1 MLTTLRIR
9 NLALVADLTLEL
21 QAGFNAITGETGAG
35 KSVILGAIQLVLG
48 QRADRGTIRSGAD
61 FCSVEAVFNVGSL
74 RGAID
79 ALLLEQGLDPC
90 DADALVLKRSFT
102 AAGTNR
108 QFINGSPTNLATLAS
123 LGALLVDLHGPHDHQ
138 SLLQTPRQL
147 AILDAFGGLATRR
160 GAFAALHERRA
171 ALASEKAALVV
182 DEQTYARQLDLLR
195 FQTHEIRTARLQPGE
210 DESLAAEYQRVS
222 NAARILEL
230 AQGAANALGDD
241 DDALLTRM
249 GSLGRLLHDLAR
261 LDPAASSLV
270 EQHEQAVS
278 ILRDL
283 QSDLSRYAGN
293 VELDPERLV
302 QLQERLDLIQ
312 TLRRKYG
319 SSVEEIVAFGE
330 RAQSELDTLEGR
342 DAELA
347 RIQSEL
353 AEVESKMA
361 TAAAALTADRRR
373 VAPKLA
379 KAVEKELSSLGF
391 KQAGFEASIRPAAGH
406 DTPATAGST
415 GFDQCEFLFAPNP
428 GEPAR
433 PLRAIASSG
442 ELARVMLALKT
453 VLAAEDEVPV
463 LVFDEVDA
471 NVGGETAHAVGD
483 KMRRIA
489 GNHQV
494 LCITHLA
501 PVAAYAAAHYVV
513 TKEVQAG
520 RTESRIVL
528 LDAPGQVAEL
538 GRMLGGG
545 TAAERH
551 AAELLA
557 KASA

>member
-48 QRADRGTIRSGAD
+48 QRADRGAIRSGAD
-61 FCSVEAVFNVGSL
+61 FCSVEAVFNVGAL
-74 RGAID
+74 RPAID
-79 ALLLEQGLDPC
+79 ALLVEQGLDPC

-102 AAGTNR
+102 ASGTNR

-123 LGALLVDLHGPHDHQ
+123 LGTLLVDLHGPHEHQ
-138 SLLQTPRQL
+138 SLLQTSRQL
-147 AILDAFGGLATRR
+147 AILDAFGGLASRR
-160 GAFAALHERRA
+160 DAFAALHQQHA
-171 ALASEKAALVV
+171 ALVAERAALVV

-195 FQTHEIRTARLQPGE
+195 FQTHEIRAARLQPGE

-230 AQGAANALGDD
+230 AQGAANALSDD

-261 LDPAASSLV
+261 LDSEAASLS
-270 EQHEQAVS
+270 EQHEQAIS
-278 ILRDL
+278 LLRDL

-319 SSVEEIVAFGE
+319 SSVEEIIAFGE
-330 RAQSELDTLEGR
+330 RAQAELDALEGR
-342 DAELA
+342 DAELS
-347 RIQSEL
+347 RIQRDL
-353 AEVESKMA
+353 AEVEARMV

-373 VAPKLA
+373 IAPKLA
-379 KAVEKELSSLGF
+379 KAVEKELATLGF
-391 KQAGFEASIRPAAGH
+391 KQAGFEAAIRPSTGH
-406 DTPATAGST
+406 DTPASAGPA

-489 GNHQV
+489 RNHQV

-513 TKEVQAG
+513 TKDVQAG
-520 RTESRIVL
+520 RTESRILL

-545 TAAERH
+545 SAAERH
-551 AAELLA
+551 AAELRS

>member
-1 MLTTLRIR
+1 
-9 NLALVADLTLEL
+9 
-21 QAGFNAITGETGAG
+21 
-35 KSVILGAIQLVLG
+35 
-48 QRADRGTIRSGAD
+48 
-61 FCSVEAVFNVGSL
+61 VEAVFNVGAL
-74 RGAID
+74 RAAID
-79 ALLLEQGLDPC
+79 ALLVEQGLDPC

-102 AAGTNR
+102 ASGTNR

-123 LGALLVDLHGPHDHQ
+123 LGTLLVDLHGPHEHQ
-138 SLLQTPRQL
+138 SLLQTSRQL
-147 AILDAFGGLATRR
+147 AILDAFGGLASRR
-160 GAFAALHERRA
+160 GAFAALHQQHA
-171 ALASEKAALVV
+171 ALVAEKAALVV

-195 FQTHEIRTARLQPGE
+195 FQTHEIRAARLQPGE

-261 LDPAASSLV
+261 LDSEAASLS
-270 EQHEQAVS
+270 EQHEQAIS
-278 ILRDL
+278 LLRDL

-319 SSVEEIVAFGE
+319 SSVEEIIAFGE
-330 RAQSELDTLEGR
+330 RAQAELDSLEGR
-342 DAELA
+342 DAELS
-347 RIQSEL
+347 RIQAEL
-353 AEVESKMA
+353 AAVEARMV
-361 TAAAALTADRRR
+361 TVAAALTADRRR
-373 VAPKLA
+373 IAPKLA
-379 KAVEKELSSLGF
+379 KAVEKELATLGF
-391 KQAGFEASIRPAAGH
+391 KQAGFEAAIRPSTGH
-406 DTPATAGST
+406 DTPASAGPA

-513 TKEVQAG
+513 TKDVQAG
-520 RTESRIVL
+520 RTESRIFL

-545 TAAERH
+545 SAAERH
-551 AAELLA
+551 AAELLS
-557 KASA
+557 KASAAS